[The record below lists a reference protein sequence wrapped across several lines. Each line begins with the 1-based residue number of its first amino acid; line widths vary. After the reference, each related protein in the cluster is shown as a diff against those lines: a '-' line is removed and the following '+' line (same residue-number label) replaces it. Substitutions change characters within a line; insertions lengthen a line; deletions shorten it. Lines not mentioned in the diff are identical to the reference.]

1 MRDAQHAGP
10 VAQKLIKP
18 DEPSHPPLQYL
29 NKRKAG
35 EGWGGNEEPAM
46 LYTHAR
52 SSVHSRRYV
61 PKHLRAA
68 VQQRIQEA
76 KAAKE
81 SHVRTLTLLIHVY
94 HHLGLPAASRASLM
108 RATMP
113 EKVGVAQDVPATPG
127 VGMRLETTGKPS
139 DIAATSG

>member
-29 NKRKAG
+29 NQRKAG
-35 EGWGGNEEPAM
+35 DGWGGNEVPAV

-76 KAAKE
+76 EAAKE
-81 SHVRTLTLLIHVY
+81 VKFELSSCSYVY